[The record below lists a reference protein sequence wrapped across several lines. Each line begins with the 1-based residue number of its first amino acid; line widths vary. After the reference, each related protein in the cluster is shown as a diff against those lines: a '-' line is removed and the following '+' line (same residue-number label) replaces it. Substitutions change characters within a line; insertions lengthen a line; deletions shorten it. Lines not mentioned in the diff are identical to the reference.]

1 MGGRFHLR
9 SSGSQ
14 LALGQVAGAESAIQ
28 SGIQSTDA
36 RPTHH
41 ARAAPAWMLP
51 ASVTCVVDTVRVRRY
66 RELQFNDP
74 GAYPMVV
81 RSSMPLSVLVW
92 LAVCLP
98 ASAAHALTVTQP
110 AVSTKLVAGSDH
122 ATEVLGNPWDMNDV
136 VDVVLPESGQMVDH
150 LFSGGVYTARTTGT
164 DPGLY
169 LSHQGLPGTVNLAR
183 GNRSPIRTAE
193 FRYLTLKMRVRAHS
207 GAPLVGLQPVQW
219 FYFRKGGSPGD
230 PGSIGQTN
238 FRYVAP
244 EVWNVITFDMN
255 VEHLAGWP
263 TWTSFSEVAG
273 LRLDPT
279 VAQNAVVE
287 IDWVR
292 MTRPRSLATQAV
304 TVQWSDTVAGTYSVA
319 AVDDSGVAAVLGTG
333 IQGTSYAADMTTLP
347 PGQYRMR
354 VSRAGAT
361 STSPA
366 VIVVNA
372 PPVATMISPAV
383 GGDPARD
390 FALTVRGNAWG
401 PFDPSD
407 IALASNVSNLR
418 FDDPP
423 GSGSV
428 AGRPTSGDH
437 GLQFAVGP
445 APIDAGRFR
454 SLCFT
459 LQVFG
464 PRDIG
469 TGSVARLFW
478 GNSSATTSTTDD
490 IIVEEG
496 LNEYCLEDLATVPLE
511 PGAPTP
517 WAGTISQFRL
527 DPHEF
532 PSGPGCNGTPE
543 VCRDFRLDRI
553 RLSPFA
559 SADPD
564 IALQWMLSDD
574 DDASVIL
581 GLVLDSDT
589 IPGNGNERTIRNA
602 STAVGAGIRQ
612 WSVPSDVA
620 AGTYR
625 IYAITSDGLNSVVQY
640 APGRLLVPAA
650 SATSNRLFV
659 DDFEP

>member
-1 MGGRFHLR
+1 M
-9 SSGSQ
+9 
-14 LALGQVAGAESAIQ
+14 
-28 SGIQSTDA
+28 
-36 RPTHH
+36 
-41 ARAAPAWMLP
+41 
-51 ASVTCVVDTVRVRRY
+51 VTGVVDSLQVQGYRGRRSKASGAFLMAF
-66 RELQFNDP
+66 RPNTLLFVLAGSALCLQSCT
-74 GAYPMVV
+74 AT
-81 RSSMPLSVLVW
+81 
-92 LAVCLP
+92 
-98 ASAAHALTVTQP
+98 ALTVTQP

-122 ATEVLGNPWDMNDV
+122 ATEILGNPWDMNDV
-136 VDVVLPESGQMVDH
+136 ADVVLSESGQMVDH
-150 LFSGGVYTARTTGT
+150 LFAGGIYSARTTGT

-183 GNRSPIRTAE
+183 GDRLPIRTAE
-193 FRYLTLKMRVRAHS
+193 FRYLTMKMRVRAHS
-207 GAPLVGLQPVQW
+207 GSPLVGLQPVQW

-230 PGSIGQTN
+230 PGTIGQTN

-244 EVWNVITFDMN
+244 EVWNVISFDMH
-255 VEHLAGWP
+255 VEHLVGWP
-263 TWTSFSEVAG
+263 TWTSFPEVAG

-287 IDWVR
+287 IEWVR
-292 MTRPRSLATQAV
+292 LTRPRSLAAQAI
-304 TVQWSDTVAGTYSVA
+304 TVQWTDTVAGTYTVA
-319 AVDDSGVAAVLGTG
+319 ALDESGVATVLAGAV
-333 IQGTSYAADMTTLP
+333 QGTSYFADMTTLP

-354 VSRAGAT
+354 VSRTGAM
-361 STSPA
+361 SVSPA
-366 VIVVNA
+366 AIAVNA
-372 PPVATMISPAV
+372 PPIAAMTSPAV
-383 GGDPARD
+383 GGDQARD
-390 FALTVRGNAWG
+390 FASTVRGNAWG
-401 PFDPSD
+401 PFDVSD
-407 IALASNVSNLR
+407 IALASNVSSLR

-437 GLQFAVGP
+437 GLQFAVGST
-445 APIDAGRFR
+445 PIDAGRFR

-496 LNEYCLEDLATVPLE
+496 LNEYCLEDLAAVALE

-517 WAGTISQFRL
+517 WAGTISLFRL

-532 PSGPGCNGTPE
+532 PSSPGCNGTPQ
-543 VCRDFRLDRI
+543 VCRDFRLDRV

-564 IALQWMLSDD
+564 IALEWVLSDS
-574 DDASVIL
+574 DDASVVL

-602 STAVGAGIRQ
+602 SSAVGPGIHR

-625 IYAITSDGLNSVVQY
+625 VFAITSDGFNSVVQY
-640 APGRLLVPAA
+640 ALGRLVVPPV

-659 DDFEP
+659 DDYEL